1 MASKRIADI
10 IPPVVTAQDAFL
22 LYGDQG
28 LKDFIRRDIQD
39 GLLAVIKE
47 RLSLTPEQE
56 RAWEDAWADRARER
70 A

>member
-1 MASKRIADI
+1 MASKRITDI
-10 IPPVVTAQDAFL
+10 IPPVVTAQDAFI

-28 LKDFIRRDIQD
+28 LRDFIRRDIQN

-47 RLSLTPEQE
+47 RHSLTPEQE
-56 RAWEDAWADRARER
+56 QIWTDAWADRARER